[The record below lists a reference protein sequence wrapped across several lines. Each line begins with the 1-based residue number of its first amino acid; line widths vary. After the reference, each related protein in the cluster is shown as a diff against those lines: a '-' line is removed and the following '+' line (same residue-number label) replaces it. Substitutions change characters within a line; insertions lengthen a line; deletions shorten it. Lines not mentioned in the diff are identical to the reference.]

1 MNGHEPEGERIMNLH
16 NEKGFTLAEVMI
28 SAAILGVGVMGMAA
42 MQGVSFSKNVDAN
55 DLSVVTNV
63 AADMMERIQS
73 NRRFAW
79 AYNNIDTTGPG
90 NCLAGGIPAPPPPVP
105 FFSVA
110 PSIPATRGIQGDCTQ
125 WRTLVLATNLLN
137 VRGTVQAAPVLP
149 LRPDSSAVQLTV
161 QIQWND
167 RGAGQRTRAVAFQTL
182 IEPE

>member
-1 MNGHEPEGERIMNLH
+1 MTGHESEGKQIMKPQ

-55 DLSVVTNV
+55 DLSIVTNV

-79 AYNNIDTTGPG
+79 AYNNLDTTGPG
-90 NCLAGGIPAPPPPVP
+90 NCLAGGIPAPAPTMP
-105 FFSVA
+105 FPSVTPLA
-110 PSIPATRGIQGDCTQ
+110 AAIRGIQGDCTQ
-125 WRTLVLATNLLN
+125 WRTLVLATNLVN
-137 VRGTVQAAPVLP
+137 VRGTVQAVPVP
-149 LRPDSSAVQLTV
+149 PVSKDSGAVQLTV
-161 QIQWND
+161 QLQWNE
-167 RGAGQRTRAVAFQTL
+167 RTGVQRQRSVAFRTV